1 MEYNITISKKKV
13 EFGRKFGF
21 ASFEVSEAGVTPTR
35 ERIKAILD
43 IPSSAMKTMTG
54 IRSFQGATQFL
65 TDFVPDLAMKNI
77 AIRKMLKETSALV
90 WEETQERCFEEVKK
104 ILTGPLI
111 MGYYNPTFTT
121 EVITDASKIA
131 NLTKRQIDGV

>member
-1 MEYNITISKKKV
+1 
-13 EFGRKFGF
+13 
-21 ASFEVSEAGVTPTR
+21 
-35 ERIKAILD
+35 
-43 IPSSAMKTMTG
+43 
-54 IRSFQGATQFL
+54 
-65 TDFVPDLAMKNI
+65 MKNI

-121 EVITDASKIA
+121 EVITDASKIGLGFILCQFDKKA
-131 NLTKRQIDGV
+131 DRWRLIQ